1 MAAGPVNSPEM
12 ARNPPSAPPFGGR
25 FHGPAGPATEATLEL
40 TVSLETVCRLIIR
53 AREMEA
59 QVPGLTA
66 DEENDPN
73 DADDE
78 FASLDDEAN
87 EAVEEEIQAL
97 LDDLPDDQVSEV
109 LALALVGRGTYDA
122 SEWDEALD
130 VANDPDAEPAVEQLM
145 EMPMLAGYLEAGLAA
160 FDLSCNGIGQID

>member
-1 MAAGPVNSPEM
+1 M
-12 ARNPPSAPPFGGR
+12 
-25 FHGPAGPATEATLEL
+25 EL

-66 DEENDPN
+66 DEEEDPN

-87 EAVEEEIQAL
+87 EAVEEEVIAL
-97 LDDLPDDQVSEV
+97 LDDLPDDQVAEV

-122 SEWDEALD
+122 SEWEDALE
-130 VANDPDAEPAVEQLM
+130 VASDRDGESPVDQLL
-145 EMPMLAGYLEAGLAA
+145 EMPMLAGYLDAGLAA
-160 FDLSCNGIGQID
+160 FDLSCTGIGQID